1 MAKMLMLRWKP
12 INTGNG
18 IWFDSNLIVL
28 NGTSGVHIE
37 SKKSNLDV
45 TTFQSMTGGKFVTCF
60 QDYFGEVW
68 DKIIPYPGIGQVIKF
83 RINQLPDYAI
93 IRGDIEDGGDT
104 NPEHPDIPMN
114 AFCGKEGEPFRDKNS
129 DFFCGKQVINP

>member
-68 DKIIPYPGIGQVIKF
+68 DKIIPHPGIGQVIKF
-83 RINQLPDYAI
+83 RY
-93 IRGDIEDGGDT
+93 
-104 NPEHPDIPMN
+104 
-114 AFCGKEGEPFRDKNS
+114 RDWETDRKSTRLNS
-129 DFFCGKQVINP
+129 SHSAKSRMPSSA

>member
-37 SKKSNLDV
+37 SKKSNLDI
-45 TTFQSMTGGKFVTCF
+45 TTFQSMTEVSSLHAFKITLEKF
-60 QDYFGEVW
+60 
-68 DKIIPYPGIGQVIKF
+68 GIK
-83 RINQLPDYAI
+83 
-93 IRGDIEDGGDT
+93 
-104 NPEHPDIPMN
+104 
-114 AFCGKEGEPFRDKNS
+114 
-129 DFFCGKQVINP
+129 

>member
-1 MAKMLMLRWKP
+1 
-12 INTGNG
+12 
-18 IWFDSNLIVL
+18 L

-68 DKIIPYPGIGQVIKF
+68 DKIIPHPGIGQVIKF

-93 IRGDIEDGGDT
+93 IRGDIEDGGDPD
-104 NPEHPDIPMN
+104 PEHPDIPMN

>member
-12 INTGNG
+12 INTVSG

-68 DKIIPYPGIGQVIKF
+68 DKIIPHPGIGQVIKF

-93 IRGDIEDGGDT
+93 IRGDIEDGGDPD
-104 NPEHPDIPMN
+104 PEHPDIPMN
-114 AFCGKEGEPFRDKNS
+114 AFCGKDGEPFRDKNS

>member
-68 DKIIPYPGIGQVIKF
+68 DKIISTMECCHEYKELTEESGKW
-83 RINQLPDYAI
+83 R
-93 IRGDIEDGGDT
+93 DT
-104 NPEHPDIPMN
+104 
-114 AFCGKEGEPFRDKNS
+114 C
-129 DFFCGKQVINP
+129 Q

>member
-68 DKIIPYPGIGQVIKF
+68 DKIIPHPGIGQVIKF

-93 IRGDIEDGGDT
+93 IRGDIEDGGDPD
-104 NPEHPDIPMN
+104 PEHPMN

>member
-45 TTFQSMTGGKFVTCF
+45 YYISVY
-60 QDYFGEVW
+60 DW
-68 DKIIPYPGIGQVIKF
+68 
-83 RINQLPDYAI
+83 R
-93 IRGDIEDGGDT
+93 
-104 NPEHPDIPMN
+104 
-114 AFCGKEGEPFRDKNS
+114 
-129 DFFCGKQVINP
+129 